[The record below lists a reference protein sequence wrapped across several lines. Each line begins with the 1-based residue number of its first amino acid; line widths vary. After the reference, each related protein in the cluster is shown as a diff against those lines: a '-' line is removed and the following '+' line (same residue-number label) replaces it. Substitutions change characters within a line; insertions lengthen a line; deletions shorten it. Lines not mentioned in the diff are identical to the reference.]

1 MVWIKSKSELTL
13 FINEINQKPHLI
25 KFDFK
30 FSKEGTDFLSTLL
43 YVNSNNRIQTTLYQ
57 KPTDCQ
63 NYLRAKLKKRSQSKK
78 VTHIVRHSE
87 LSAHVQPLKNI

>member
-43 YVNSNNRIQTTLYQ
+43 
-57 KPTDCQ
+57 
-63 NYLRAKLKKRSQSKK
+63 
-78 VTHIVRHSE
+78 
-87 LSAHVQPLKNI
+87 

>member
-1 MVWIKSKSELTL
+1 MVWIKSK
-13 FINEINQKPHLI
+13 INEINQKPLLI

-43 YVNSNNRIQTTLYQ
+43 YVSSNNRLQTTLYQ

-63 NYLRAKLKKRSQSKK
+63 NYLRAKLKKVLNQKK
-78 VTHIVRHSE
+78 
-87 LSAHVQPLKNI
+87 

>member
-1 MVWIKSKSELTL
+1 MVWIKSKSEVTL

-43 YVNSNNRIQTTLYQ
+43 YFNSNNRIQTTLYQ

-63 NYLRAKLKKRSQSKK
+63 NYLRAKLKKVLNQKK
-78 VTHIVRHSE
+78 
-87 LSAHVQPLKNI
+87 